1 VKVYNV
7 SYLYLRKGVA
17 SMPCEVMFKKADEIS
32 LSLRK
37 GAILGSTEAAIK
49 ILKLIS
55 EASRECKHEFP
66 SFLIKSI
73 PQFISARP
81 TSQVM
86 LNLTRMFLE
95 RFLDRSREKGL
106 DEALIETPAIVERLI
121 NEINEVREV
130 VAEVGSRR
138 IEDGDVILTHSFSS
152 TILQMFKKALS
163 RGTKFEV
170 YVTESRPVGEGK
182 VMASSVGK
190 LGIKTTLVVDSSVR
204 YVMKNI
210 DKVFVGADAIA
221 ANGAVVNKVGTSAI
235 ALAAKEARTRVF
247 VVAGLYKFGVET
259 VFGELIESI
268 VLNDPELILPK
279 EAMPQLAG
287 KVLIKA
293 PLFDV
298 TPPEYIDAII
308 TEKGLIAP
316 QAIML
321 LIKEIYGWPPK
332 IKSIEALLNEVLRG

>member
-1 VKVYNV
+1 
-7 SYLYLRKGVA
+7 
-17 SMPCEVMFKKADEIS
+17 MPCDAVFKKADE
-32 LSLRK
+32 LRLNLRK
-37 GAILGSTEAAIK
+37 GIVLGSTEAAIK
-49 ILKLIS
+49 VLKIIS
-55 EASRECKHEFP
+55 EASTECGRETP
-66 SFLIKSI
+66 SFLIKTI
-73 PQFISARP
+73 PQLISARP
-81 TSQVM
+81 TSQVL

-95 RFLDRSREKGL
+95 RFLNMKREKGI
-106 DEALIETPAIVERLI
+106 DEAIIEIPAIVEGLI
-121 NEINEVREV
+121 KEINEVRDA

-138 IEDGDVILTHSFSS
+138 IEDGDVILTHSYSS
-152 TILQMFKKALS
+152 TILQMFKKALT
-163 RGTKFEV
+163 RGIRFEV
-170 YVTESRPVGEGK
+170 YITESRPVGEGK
-182 VMASSVGK
+182 VMASLIGK
-190 LGIKTTLVVDSSVR
+190 LGVKTTLIVDSSVR
-204 YVMKNI
+204 YVMKNV

-259 VFGELIESI
+259 VFGELIESV

-279 EAMPQLAG
+279 EALPQLAG

-332 IKSIEALLNEVLRG
+332 VKNIEALLSEVLIG